1 MAQSAPERGQK
12 MKTDI
17 MNKKQ
22 GLMATLAGVA
32 LLGTMQAQ
40 AQISY
45 NSGDLLLNFRN
56 TLNSGSTG
64 PDVVVDLGSA
74 ATFATLTGVT
84 DLDPASGAGAK
95 FSQTDLATAF
105 GSGLANVGFS
115 VGATTKGVSSPTS
128 YYVSTYEATAT
139 TYNSSSSFPE
149 GSGAASSSD
158 QTKFSTAINGVG
170 NGAKGLNGT
179 SFLSS
184 LGSHSSSQAVLEST
198 SGFNYGGQATSGSQ
212 PTVISYNTAIPTTVA
227 LESSQYA
234 ALFNVPQ
241 LGSGSATELG
251 YFTFNDVTGDITY
264 TSNLSAVPEPATYGL
279 MAGVGLLALAFR
291 RQIVSLA
298 V

>member
-1 MAQSAPERGQK
+1 

-45 NSGDLLLNFRN
+45 NIGDLLLNFRN

-139 TYNSSSSFPE
+139 TYNSSSAFPE
-149 GSGAASSSD
+149 GSGAASSTD
-158 QTKFSTAINGVG
+158 QTQFSTAINNVG
-170 NGAKGLNGT
+170 KGAKGLNGT

-184 LGSHSSSQAVLEST
+184 LGSHSSSQSVLEST
-198 SGFNYGGQATSGSQ
+198 SAFDYGSLATSGSQ
-212 PTVISYNTAIPTTVA
+212 PTVISYNAAIPTTVA
-227 LESSQYA
+227 LESSQFA
-234 ALFNVPQ
+234 ALWDVPQ
-241 LGSGSATELG
+241 TGTGSVTELG
-251 YFTFNDVTGDITY
+251 YFAFNDVTGDITY

-279 MAGVGLLALAFR
+279 MAGLGLLALAFR